1 MKALRPHTT
10 SATQLPNPLQDQAGI
25 FGPCSK
31 DLHSSYGQT
40 EGMKTHIQILTST
53 NSRQPITSLMGLA
66 VLSQAPSEGMAILA
80 MELSDEHDGWHQL
93 LPAGSFK
100 AVDGR
105 PFDVAAGHW
114 YLNADIASS
123 LIALA
128 QSATNDLVIDYEH
141 QTLNADKNGQP
152 APAAGWFRDIE
163 WREGS
168 GLWIKPRWTERA
180 KQFVKNGEYRYLSAV
195 FPYDSSTGQPL
206 RLHSAALTNR
216 PGIDGMQPLASLTAN
231 NQQENSMNELLIK
244 LLAQLG
250 IDVDPAKAA
259 LTEQQEADA
268 LAALKALADKAGT
281 VDTLATQV
289 AALKAKDGGQP
300 DPRKY
305 VPIAVVTD
313 LQAQLAVLTA
323 EGKTSQLE
331 QLIQTAKDDGR
342 LIPSME
348 DWAREL
354 GEKDMAALSAFLDKA
369 APIAAL
375 KATQT
380 RHAPPEDKS
389 NPTAALSAEELEV
402 VKLLGQTP
410 EAFAAAKAQ

>member
-1 MKALRPHTT
+1 
-10 SATQLPNPLQDQAGI
+10 
-25 FGPCSK
+25 
-31 DLHSSYGQT
+31 
-40 EGMKTHIQILTST
+40 MKTHTQILTSA
-53 NSRQPITSLMGLA
+53 NSRQPITSKMGLA
-66 VLSQAPSEGMAILA
+66 VLSSQGTEGMAILA
-80 MELSDEHDGWHQL
+80 MELSASDDGWHQL
-93 LPAGSFK
+93 LPAGNFR

-105 PFDVAAGHW
+105 PLDVATGYWHLGAEAAAG
-114 YLNADIASS
+114 

-195 FPYDSSTGQPL
+195 FPYDITTGQPL

-216 PGIDGMQPLASLTAN
+216 PGIDGMQPLASLTATHTF
-231 NQQENSMNELLIK
+231 NQEKSMNELLQN

-250 IDVDPAKAA
+250 IEFDPATAA
-259 LTEQQEADA
+259 LTEQQETEA
-268 LAALKALADKAGT
+268 LAALKALAEKAGT

-289 AALKAKDGGQP
+289 AALKAQDGGQP

-305 VPIAVVTD
+305 VPIMVVTD

-323 EGKTSQLE
+323 ESKTGQLD
-331 QLIQTAKDDGR
+331 QLIQSAKDDGR

-348 DWAREL
+348 EWAREL
-354 GEKDMAALSAFLDKA
+354 GQKDMAALSAFLDKA

-380 RHAPPEDKS
+380 RHAPPEDKN

-402 VKLLGQTP
+402 AKLLGQTP